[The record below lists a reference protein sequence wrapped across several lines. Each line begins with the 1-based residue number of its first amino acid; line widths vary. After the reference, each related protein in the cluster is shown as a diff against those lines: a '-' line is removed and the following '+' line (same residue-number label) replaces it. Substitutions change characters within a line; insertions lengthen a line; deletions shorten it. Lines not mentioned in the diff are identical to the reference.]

1 MNSLELWKERFSL
14 FATELQK
21 YMRYIFNGHLLFV
34 LVIGIGGL
42 AYYYSEWVKTL
53 DESFPAAI
61 ILALIIALP
70 LTKSPVYSLL
80 KEPDMFF
87 LLPVEKKMD
96 PYFRKAIRI
105 SFAFQGYILLMLLAA
120 GMPLYAAVEKGTF
133 NNFIVILLF
142 ILAAKYMN
150 LIAKWNVDRFQEA
163 SARLA
168 DRCVRFCLNF
178 VLLYFLFS
186 NGHLAF
192 AAVVLLILAMLSF
205 YYKKAAADKLLKW
218 EYVIE
223 AENKRMHSF
232 YRFANMFTDVPKLKE
247 KISRRKWL
255 DPILALVPYSQSNTY
270 RFLYIR
276 TFLRSGDYLGLF
288 IRLTV
293 IGAIVIVSLDTLIPQ
308 MIGAGLFVYMTGFQ
322 LIIIRK
328 HHESLI
334 WHDLYPVAKERKN
347 KDVQF
352 LLLSFLAVQI
362 AVFALL
368 SLLSNGFT
376 AAVMVLITCLAVLAL
391 LNSYYKK
398 VTKSDEDKWD

>member
-1 MNSLELWKERFSL
+1 MNSLELWKERFAL
-14 FATELQK
+14 FVTELQK
-21 YMRYIFNGHLLFV
+21 YLRYIFNGHLLFV
-34 LVIGIGGL
+34 LIIGIGGL

-61 ILALIIALP
+61 ILALIIAFP

-87 LLPVEKKMD
+87 LLPVEKKME
-96 PYFRKAIRI
+96 PYFRKAIRT
-105 SFAFQGYILLMLLAA
+105 SFVFQGYILLMLLAA
-120 GMPLYAAVEKGTF
+120 GMPLYAAVEKGAF
-133 NNFIVILLF
+133 SDFIIIFLF
-142 ILAAKYMN
+142 ILAAKYLN
-150 LIAKWNVDRFQEA
+150 LTAKWNVDRFQEP
-163 SARLA
+163 SARLT
-168 DRCVRFCLNF
+168 DRFVRLCLNF

-186 NGHLAF
+186 NGQLLF
-192 AAVVLLILAMLSF
+192 AAVVLLILAALTF
-205 YYKKAAADKLLKW
+205 YYKKAAAEKLLKW

-223 AENKRMHSF
+223 TENKRMHSF

-247 KISRRKWL
+247 RISRRKWL
-255 DPILALVPYSQSNTY
+255 DPILSLVPYSHSNTY
-270 RFLYIR
+270 RFLFIR

-293 IGAIVIVSLDTLIPQ
+293 IGAVVIVSLDTLIPQ

-322 LIIIRK
+322 LIMIRK

-352 LLLSFLAVQI
+352 LLLVILGLQV
-362 AVFALL
+362 AVFSLL
-368 SLLSNGFT
+368 SLLTNGFT
-376 AAVMVLITCLAVLAL
+376 AFMMVLLTCLAVLSL